1 MAQARPRTARAS
13 GRGGGGPSRRAETA
27 APAEDVQGGKV
38 RRPRRAG
45 VAKRTVRATPA
56 GAVGAAAVG
65 TTALGS
71 LAVGALA
78 FGALAIGALA
88 IGRLAIGKARIRRL
102 EIDELI
108 IHRETRP

>member
-13 GRGGGGPSRRAETA
+13 SRGGGGPSRRAETA
-27 APAEDVQGGKV
+27 PPAVDTQGKGGQ
-38 RRPRRAG
+38 PTRAR
-45 VAKRTVRATPA
+45 VAKRTAPA
-56 GAVGAAAVG
+56 SAVGAAAVG

-88 IGRLAIGKARIRRL
+88 IGRLAIGRARIRRL

-108 IHRETRP
+108 IHRQTRP

>member
-1 MAQARPRTARAS
+1 MAQGRPRATRAS
-13 GRGGGGPSRRAETA
+13 GRGGSPSRRAETP
-27 APAEDVQGGKV
+27 APAEDGQSEA
-38 RRPRRAG
+38 RRPERAG
-45 VAKRTVRATPA
+45 VAKRTARATPA

-71 LAVGALA
+71 LAIGALA

-88 IGRLAIGKARIRRL
+88 IGRLAVGRARIRRL

-108 IHRETRP
+108 VHRETRP